1 MWREWCVKVV
11 LVVAQHVDRKT
22 QARSGVNL
30 TALSQALQRI
40 SVAAKKKRGQD
51 FILSSS
57 NTALLSTATVIST
70 HFMLYL
76 KEEVRAGMLL

>member
-1 MWREWCVKVV
+1 M
-11 LVVAQHVDRKT
+11 VVAQHVDRKT

-40 SVAAKKKRGQD
+40 HIAAKKKRGQD

-57 NTALLSTATVIST
+57 NTALLSTAAVVCT
-70 HFMLYL
+70 HSMLYF
-76 KEEVRAGMLL
+76 KESVRAGMLL